1 MREVTLSRKRK
12 SGCLLK
18 AISVL
23 FRTKDVNQLKD
34 PKILVNWVRVIEEL
48 ALIKKVL
55 FETYIY
61 ALDSGFKYSLNIK
74 KFVF

>member
-18 AISVL
+18 AVSVL
-23 FRTKDVNQLKD
+23 FLMKDVNQLKD
-34 PKILVNWVRVIEEL
+34 SKILVNWVRMIEEL

-55 FETYIY
+55 FETNIY
-61 ALDSGFKYSLNIK
+61 ALDSGFKYSFIIE
-74 KFVF
+74 